1 MPKCIHWGSTHLR
14 PTVQSSRW
22 VNSPSDIEKPWKN
35 HSDDH
40 HQRRPRRRES
50 LTLMTHHL
58 VFQSIYTIQHVVW
71 NHKCFRLWLD
81 ECMCC
86 MRLQKYV
93 ASNRQCCYHE
103 NTIMCMNTLAS
114 HWSGTFLPLGWLGV
128 ISQVPGSLDSAIS
141 TISRATSSQWNRNS
155 TCSSSCKMHGFTMG
169 SFNQIPPPACMSFWR
184 LSSCRERLGHV
195 TTGPELLEHK
205 FDHLCHMFFERIRHR
220 ERSCLANI
228 MWSWDFSSLDSQHI
242 GVNRIDQKQLM
253 VFQYK
258 PQTYSMQLAGA

>member
-40 HQRRPRRRES
+40 HQRRQRRGES

-128 ISQVPGSLDSAIS
+128 ISQVPGSLDGAIS
-141 TISRATSSQWNRNS
+141 TISWATSRQWNRNS

-169 SFNQIPPPACMSFWR
+169 SFNQIPPARLHEFLAIKFMSRTPRARHNWPRVARTQIWSSVPHVFWKDKTSWKILPR
-184 LSSCRERLGHV
+184 KHHVELG
-195 TTGPELLEHK
+195 L
-205 FDHLCHMFFERIRHR
+205 
-220 ERSCLANI
+220 
-228 MWSWDFSSLDSQHI
+228 
-242 GVNRIDQKQLM
+242 
-253 VFQYK
+253 
-258 PQTYSMQLAGA
+258 